1 MGALLEAIIKL
12 QRTMECPMTLTEFGV
27 DKATSGEKLTL
38 MASRAL
44 EDMCYRFNPYPANQ
58 DDLINLYENVM

>member
-1 MGALLEAIIKL
+1 
-12 QRTMECPMTLTEFGV
+12 MTLTEFGV

-58 DDLINLYENVM
+58 DDLISLYENVM